1 MASHTHG
8 PLRDASSSGLSILGL
23 PGPKP
28 FTSAPS
34 TSATHWVYPRILL
47 ACASSSLSFLA
58 TVRASTPHS
67 DSDPGLPLGPQA
79 LPFPKA
85 GHLGHPSR
93 RHPNPPSCAS
103 PTTWGKKAFTPRI
116 LLLATVL
123 ARAEH
128 TTKHT
133 GQPFRV
139 MSFDIIRAFHA
150 PGNRL
155 TSRLG
160 PLACSPRQVFHPP
173 PPTAGDLYPT
183 PSSSSALRRCPFLLL
198 ARRRGQGT

>member
-1 MASHTHG
+1 M
-8 PLRDASSSGLSILGL
+8 
-23 PGPKP
+23 
-28 FTSAPS
+28 TSKTQEYVQS
-34 TSATHWVYPRILL
+34 T
-47 ACASSSLSFLA
+47 
-58 TVRASTPHS
+58 
-67 DSDPGLPLGPQA
+67 
-79 LPFPKA
+79 
-85 GHLGHPSR
+85 
-93 RHPNPPSCAS
+93 NPPSCAS
-103 PTTWGKKAFTPRI
+103 PTTRGKKAFTPRI
-116 LLLATVL
+116 LLLATAL

-160 PLACSPRQVFHPP
+160 PLARSPRQVFHPP

-198 ARRRGQGT
+198 PRRRGQGTWASGLHSAQGDVPLASCPGRALPTWPQIPSLRQPSRSIS